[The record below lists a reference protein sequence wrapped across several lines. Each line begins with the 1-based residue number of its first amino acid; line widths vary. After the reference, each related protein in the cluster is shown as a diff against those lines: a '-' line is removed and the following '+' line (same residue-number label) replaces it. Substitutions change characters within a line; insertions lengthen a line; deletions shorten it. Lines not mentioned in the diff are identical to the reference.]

1 MTEQERRNADHGNL
15 ARLRALL
22 NDDQRTTLADL
33 ERFGWELKFVR
44 RPLFQASIPI
54 VFDGD
59 RRTYAVLEV
68 DGTLNE
74 KPGFDIRDG

>member
-1 MTEQERRNADHGNL
+1 MTEQERRASEKDSI

-22 NDDQRTTLADL
+22 NEDQRMTLAEL

-44 RPLFQASIPI
+44 RPLFQPSIP
-54 VFDGD
+54 VVSDAS
-59 RRTYAVLEV
+59 RKTYAVLEA

-74 KPGFDIRDG
+74 QPGFNIRD